1 MTWSLQHRDNEWDV
15 VNDEDESVAGSHPSR
30 VDAIK
35 HQRHLYANEA
45 RVASLYSELDAVPD
59 VVLVENAKEADP
71 RSELVNITIGN
82 EALTSSLM
90 MQMERMSERQ
100 TATDQALVAALQA
113 IGERDPV
120 VNVHP
125 SPVTVEPAN
134 ITVEQPAIT
143 VEQPAITVEAPNIVV
158 QPADV
163 NVTLPERQK
172 TVTFERDPLTNQV
185 TKAEVTE
192 T

>member
-1 MTWSLQHRDNEWDV
+1 VLADDGS
-15 VNDEDESVAGSHPSR
+15 SVGAYSSR
-30 VDAIK
+30 ADAIK

-45 RVASLYSELDAVPD
+45 RVASLYAELDAQPVPEVE
-59 VVLVENAKEADP
+59 VVQPESK
-71 RSELVNITIGN
+71 SELVNITIGN

-113 IGERDPV
+113 IGERESV
-120 VNVHP
+120 VNVA
-125 SPVTVEPAN
+125 PASV
-134 ITVEQPAIT
+134 TVEQPSIT
-143 VEQPAITVEAPNIVV
+143 VESPTVNVEPVFTVEAPQVTV
-158 QPADV
+158 LPADV
-163 NVTLPERQK
+163 NVVLPERQK

-185 TKAEVTE
+185 TSADIVE